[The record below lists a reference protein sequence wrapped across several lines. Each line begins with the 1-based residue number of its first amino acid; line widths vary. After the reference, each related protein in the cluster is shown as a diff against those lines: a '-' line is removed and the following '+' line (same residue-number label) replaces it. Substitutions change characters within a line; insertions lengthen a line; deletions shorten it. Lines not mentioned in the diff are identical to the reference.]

1 MGLHSFTAK
10 IANISVFSVQSI
22 LGKRLMG
29 RLLANSKKALFVT

>member
-1 MGLHSFTAK
+1 
-10 IANISVFSVQSI
+10 VFSVQSI